1 LSYNYKKA
9 KTIKK
14 SVKMTK
20 TITEGTAAA
29 QEAAAPT
36 EQTVAPATTSTETG
50 NTATVATPLFGTTKK
65 QPPRKRLPAT
75 GKATTEPKRVT
86 GVLVHIASVSYNHWR
101 LFVNEIINGEDK
113 DAKKLA
119 RFVKDE
125 SALKT
130 KWGGF
135 IGVSTEHKDEVLAI
149 LNTWTAENNA
159 KPVSEQAIELWAVLE
174 HFQTVA
180 PKPRVRKTKAEKEAE
195 KAVEKTTEAPAIE
208 TTTEAPAIETTTEAP
223 AAEVA

>member
-1 LSYNYKKA
+1 
-9 KTIKK
+9 
-14 SVKMTK
+14 MTK

-75 GKATTEPKRVT
+75 GKATTPKRVT

>member
-1 LSYNYKKA
+1 MA
-9 KTIKK
+9 KTT
-14 SVKMTK
+14 TK
-20 TITEGTAAA
+20 GTAAA

-36 EQTVAPATTSTETG
+36 AQTVGRMASPTTSTETG
-50 NTATVATPLFGTTKK
+50 NTATVATPIFRTTKK
-65 QPPRKRLPAT
+65 QPPRKRLPAAE
-75 GKATTEPKRVT
+75 KAPKEPKRVT

-125 SALKT
+125 SALDT

-135 IGVSTEHKDEVLAI
+135 IGVSPEHKDEVLAI
-149 LNTWTAENNA
+149 LNAWTAENNA
-159 KPVSEQAIELWAVLE
+159 KPVNEQAIDLWAVLE
-174 HFQTVA
+174 HFQTVE

-195 KAVEKTTEAPAIE
+195 KAAAASTEAPA
-208 TTTEAPAIETTTEAP
+208 TEATTEAP